1 LFQGSQNRKRSL
13 PALLPVELQ
22 EYAFKLLAETRS
34 SVFLTGKAGTG
45 KSTFLRE
52 AVQRLPKKTV
62 VVAPTGIAAIQVRG
76 ETLHA
81 FFKLPFGPIPPGDQ
95 RLKQIRYPSDKKKL
109 MVDMEVLVIDEVSMV
124 RADLL
129 DAVDECLRRVR
140 KEFLPFGGVQLLL
153 VGDLLQLEPVTKAVD
168 WELLCNWYASPFFFE
183 ARVLREMELVNI
195 ELEKVY
201 RQQDQAF
208 IALLDRVRKGMPTYE
223 DMVQLNHLPKVP
235 SPSEEE
241 YCIVLTG
248 TRASAES
255 TNRSRLQDLAAE
267 LVAYEGGVT
276 GDFPQNHLPTE
287 RLLELKKGAQVI
299 FIRNDIG
306 AFRRWV
312 NGTLGVITETGDNQV
327 IVRLR
332 DGTEHKVEQVRW
344 EHIRY
349 AVDKVGKISEE
360 VMGSFDQLPLAL
372 AWAVT
377 IHKSQGLTFDRA
389 CIDLG
394 NGAFAAGQLYV
405 ALSRCRTLEG
415 IYLKRRLRR
424 QDAMAR
430 EEVLRFYEQ
439 MNNLEEIRQL
449 LSGQED

>member
-1 LFQGSQNRKRSL
+1 
-13 PALLPVELQ
+13 VELQ
-22 EYAFKLLAETRS
+22 EYAFKILAETRS

-45 KSTFLRE
+45 KSTFLRD

-62 VVAPTGIAAIQVRG
+62 VVAPTGIAAIQARG

-81 FFKLPFGPIPPGDQ
+81 FFKLPFGPVLPGDQ
-95 RLKQIRYPSDKKKL
+95 RLRQIRYPSEKKKL

-140 KEFLPFGGVQLLL
+140 KEALPFGGVQLLL
-153 VGDLLQLEPVTKAVD
+153 VGDLLQLEPVTKSAD
-168 WELLCNWYASPFFFE
+168 WELLHHWYNSPFFFD
-183 ARVLREMELVNI
+183 ARVLRDLELVNI

-201 RQQDQAF
+201 RQQDPDF
-208 IALLDRVRKGMPTYE
+208 IALLDRIRKGVPSYE
-223 DMVQLNHLPKVP
+223 DMVLLNHQPKVP
-235 SPSEEE
+235 SPAEEE

-255 TNRSRLQDLAAE
+255 TNRSRLEDLCAP
-267 LVAYEGGVT
+267 LVAYEGVIT
-276 GDFPQNHLPTE
+276 GDFPAHHLPTE
-287 RLLELKKGAQVI
+287 RTLELKKGAQVI

-312 NGTLGVITETGDNQV
+312 NGTLGVIAETAENQV
-327 IVRLR
+327 LVRLR
-332 DGTEHKVEQVRW
+332 DGTEHKVDPVRW

-349 AVDKVGKISEE
+349 AQDKEGKITEE
-360 VMGSFDQLPLAL
+360 VLGSFDQLPLAL

-430 EEVLRFYEQ
+430 DEVLRFYEQ

-449 LSGQED
+449 LSGAEE